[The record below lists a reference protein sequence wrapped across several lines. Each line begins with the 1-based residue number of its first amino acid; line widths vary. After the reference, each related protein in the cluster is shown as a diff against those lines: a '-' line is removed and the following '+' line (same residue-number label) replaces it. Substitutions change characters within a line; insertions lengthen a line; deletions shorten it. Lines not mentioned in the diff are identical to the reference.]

1 MIWHDAKQRWCMISW
16 WSKCTLGCIKSYFA
30 AGPLKSSKSMR
41 ILCHEAHFIALQVPV
56 MMDSLFQ
63 KWSFT
68 KDPSSSVSDLLMSLM
83 SSHKAPHPTWTW
95 LATPVRNQGEA
106 RPGCAG
112 TPLYLIWT
120 IQEINGAPY
129 SHYIHL
135 YHIFI
140 FIYPIKLGLLL
151 DISDKLGPIHTIS
164 LWLYQSIIISYNIL
178 KQPIPTECH
187 PKNLGLV
194 LDLQYWFLGSPVV
207 FPRGK
212 GFILHSWLKNATIRL
227 VKRHHSLLCL
237 WK

>member
-1 MIWHDAKQRWCMISW
+1 MHPRLHQILFCSWPVEIKQIHANPLSWSTFHRPSGTCDDGFSFSEMVLLPKIPVLQFPIYWCHW
-16 WSKCTLGCIKSYFA
+16 CLA
-30 AGPLKSSKSMR
+30 
-41 ILCHEAHFIALQVPV
+41 
-56 MMDSLFQ
+56 
-63 KWSFT
+63 T
-68 KDPSSSVSDLLMSLM
+68 KLT
-83 SSHKAPHPTWTW
+83 HPTWTW

-164 LWLYQSIIISYNIL
+164 LWLYQSIIII
-178 KQPIPTECH
+178 I
-187 PKNLGLV
+187 
-194 LDLQYWFLGSPVV
+194 
-207 FPRGK
+207 
-212 GFILHSWLKNATIRL
+212 
-227 VKRHHSLLCL
+227 
-237 WK
+237 